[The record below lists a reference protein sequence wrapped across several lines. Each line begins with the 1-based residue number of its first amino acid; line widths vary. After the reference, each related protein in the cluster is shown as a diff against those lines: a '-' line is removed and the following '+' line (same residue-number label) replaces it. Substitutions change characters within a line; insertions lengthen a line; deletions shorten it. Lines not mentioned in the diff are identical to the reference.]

1 MSPWFEDKATEPEE
15 RERSTLNDMG
25 KGKLKEDLM
34 CTFENRCGWAEH
46 SDSRVAK
53 AFR

>member
-1 MSPWFEDKATEPEE
+1 MIWRQSHRTWG
-15 RERSTLNDMG
+15 ERSTLNDMG